1 MVNHP
6 GADQVICMSGV
17 RVFIP
22 VVFALAFLL
31 GDIHL
36 LAAEPASPASVSQQ
50 LDTINENR
58 LISALAS
65 IGKGD
70 VDGAIKLLAPV
81 VKAFPNYRLAQLVYA
96 DLLMAKGH
104 AVREFGDF
112 QSAPHEQIKSLLDE
126 AKARWQYHKIAP
138 PTAKF
143 PASMVKLSE
152 SQKYA
157 IVVDMQTSRLY
168 VYKNQDGVPEL
179 VYDFYATIGKN
190 GTGKDSEGDQ
200 KTPVGVYFVTG
211 FIDPEKLP
219 DFYGVGAFPIDY
231 PNVWDRQH
239 GRTGSG
245 IWLHGTPSYTLNRP
259 PRDSDGCV
267 ILSNG
272 NLEMIAPFLEGNTPV
287 ILSEKIEWIDKKEWL
302 KRQSGYAALLEQW
315 RKDWESRN
323 TDQYLRHYSPDY
335 SGMGMDYKGWVDFKK
350 QINTAKNHIKVGLTE
365 KSFFLYPGEQGLLV
379 VTFRQKYQSDSL
391 IRNSNKRQYWHK
403 EKDGSWRIIYEESVS

>member
-1 MVNHP
+1 
-6 GADQVICMSGV
+6 
-17 RVFIP
+17 
-22 VVFALAFLL
+22 
-31 GDIHL
+31 
-36 LAAEPASPASVSQQ
+36 
-50 LDTINENR
+50 
-58 LISALAS
+58 
-65 IGKGD
+65 
-70 VDGAIKLLAPV
+70 
-81 VKAFPNYRLAQLVYA
+81 
-96 DLLMAKGH
+96 MAKGH

-379 VTFRQKYQSDSL
+379 VTFRQKYHSDSL